1 MIVRNLWFGA
11 LMLGLGAV
19 FTWGLA
25 VAMQQHATADI
36 SSYKPSAPSVASG
49 KRADQHWMF

>member
-1 MIVRNLWFGA
+1 MIIRKLMVGA

-25 VAMQQHATADI
+25 VAMQQQATANT
-36 SSYKPSAPSVASG
+36 SSYEPSPQTAAG
-49 KRADQHWMF
+49 KRSDQHWMF

>member
-1 MIVRNLWFGA
+1 MIVRNLWLGA

-25 VAMQQHATADI
+25 VAMQQHATADT

-49 KRADQHWMF
+49 KRADSHWMF

>member
-1 MIVRNLWFGA
+1 MVGA

-25 VAMQQHATADI
+25 VAMQQHATADT
-36 SSYKPSAPSVASG
+36 SSYEPSPQTAVG
-49 KRADQHWMF
+49 KRSDQHWMF